1 MEKSL
6 TTDEI
11 IATENLLKKIDLK
24 KIEEIISIEDIDS
37 IPDDIPEL
45 DINTVVESY
54 WQKFNFLL

>member
-45 DINTVVESY
+45 DINTVVEIS
-54 WQKFNFLL
+54 WQKLNLL

>member
-11 IATENLLKKIDLK
+11 VATENLLKKIDLK
-24 KIEEIISIEDIDS
+24 RIEEAISIEDIDS

-45 DINTVVESY
+45 DINTVVETS
-54 WQKFNFLL
+54 

>member
-11 IATENLLKKIDLK
+11 ITTENLLKKIDLKKIDLK

-45 DINTVVESY
+45 DINTVVEIS
-54 WQKFNFLL
+54 